1 MSAQPHILVIRFSAM
16 GDVAMTVPVIQQCL
30 QQHPQLRI
38 TVVSNAFLQPLFD
51 PLERCHFHPA
61 DLKGRHKGIGGMY
74 RLYRELNR
82 FQKFDAVVDL
92 HDVLRSKMLR
102 KYFEWKG
109 IPIGVMNKGRA
120 EKKSLTRK
128 ENKILQP
135 LTSMH
140 ERYAD
145 VFRESGFSIQL
156 LHQQVFSKAT
166 VLPELEPK
174 IPSGLWIG
182 VAPFAQYRE
191 KMYPLEAMKTVVKA
205 IARTDRPVLLFGGKG
220 QEASTLQE
228 WANEIPN
235 VFNLA
240 GRLSFSDELKL
251 ISRLQCM
258 ISMDSANMHL
268 ASLYN
273 VPVMSIWGATH
284 PFAGFNGWN
293 QSPQQWIQSDLSC
306 RPCSVF
312 GNKPCFR
319 GDWACM
325 ESISPLTIIDKIE
338 SWFEANQTA

>member
-1 MSAQPHILVIRFSAM
+1 M
-16 GDVAMTVPVIQQCL
+16 GDVAMTVPLIQQCL

-38 TVVSNAFLQPLFD
+38 TVVSNAFLQPLFE
-51 PLERCHFHPA
+51 PMERCFFHPA

-74 RLYRELNR
+74 RLYRELK
-82 FQKFDAVVDL
+82 QQQQFDAVVDL

-102 KYFEWKG
+102 KYFVWKG
-109 IPIGVMNKGRA
+109 VPIAVMNKGRA
-120 EKKSLTRK
+120 EKKALTRK
-128 ENKILQP
+128 ENKNLQP

-140 ERYAD
+140 ERYAQ
-145 VFRESGFSIQL
+145 VFRESGFSIEL
-156 LHQQVFSKAT
+156 HPHQQVYPQAIIH
-166 VLPELEPK
+166 PELQLG
-174 IPSGLWIG
+174 IPSGAWIG

-205 IARTDRPVLLFGGKG
+205 IARPDRPVLLFGGKG

-240 GRLSFSDELKL
+240 GRLSFSDELNV
-251 ISRLQCM
+251 ISRLTCM

-268 ASLYN
+268 ASLFN
-273 VPVMSIWGATH
+273 IPVFSIWGATH

-293 QSPQQWIQSDLSC
+293 QSPSHWIQSDLSC

-325 ESISPLTIIDKIE
+325 QTLAPLTIIKKIE
-338 SWFEANQTA
+338 SWFDAFGTA